1 MGWQKSLFGF
11 FQKRLWKDKGV
22 RDQSRTEGQKGKRE
36 SVSSQIPGEV
46 RRDKRRKKTRGQTG
60 GAVWIPQLKIET

>member
-11 FQKRLWKDKGV
+11 FQKRLWKDKGI

-36 SVSSQIPGEV
+36 SVLPNP
-46 RRDKRRKKTRGQTG
+46 RRGKKGQEEEKDQRTDWG
-60 GAVWIPQLKIET
+60 RCLDPPT